1 MTNAETR
8 VLRFLQATGV
18 HQRWVLHSTIMN
30 AEALLPGDEKA
41 LPSLRARGLIE
52 KEATEPAYRITK
64 GGIKALGRSA
74 FDQL

>member
-8 VLRFLQATGV
+8 VLRFLQAAGA
-18 HQRWVLHSTIMN
+18 HLKWVPFSTIVN
-30 AEALLPGDEKA
+30 TEDLLPGDEKA
-41 LPSLRARGLIE
+41 LPSLWARGPIE